1 MVWDTFPAFLGV
13 ERPRHGGKVAKENTL
28 PLAFFKAFGVDFRM
42 GSPGLGSVVRMGPPF
57 RSHGHGHLEGV
68 PQPDPERGDL
78 LTMIN
83 HVS

>member
-42 GSPGLGSVVRMGPPF
+42 GSPGLGSVF
-57 RSHGHGHLEGV
+57 
-68 PQPDPERGDL
+68 
-78 LTMIN
+78 
-83 HVS
+83 